1 MRPCY
6 DRDLEKLETGIRS
19 YAKACAEEEGLQ
31 TGFET
36 CDVFP
41 ETVNDSACAELVRQ
55 EAKGCGRDYPQ
66 VHTAEYD
73 FNDEI
78 LETAVDVFCGLAR
91 I

>member
-1 MRPCY
+1 M
-6 DRDLEKLETGIRS
+6 
-19 YAKACAEEEGLQ
+19 
-31 TGFET
+31 
-36 CDVFP
+36 FP
-41 ETVNDSACAELVRQ
+41 ETVNDSACAELVRE